1 MTVTQY
7 GTQVNRVL
15 FVDEKLGMAEVE
27 VFVSPDSEGKRTVK
41 RDCYLH
47 QLRADGGIKE
57 IINAAIRRRSCPAAS
72 KTAGGA
78 TTPPRRPLVL
88 STKKERAAIVGKT
101 CLKKQGLDLKDSF
114 GKDA

>member
-27 VFVSPDSEGKRTVK
+27 VFVSPDSEGKRTEK
-41 RDCYLH
+41 RDSYLS

-57 IINAAIRRRSCPAAS
+57 IINAAERRRS
-72 KTAGGA
+72 
-78 TTPPRRPLVL
+78 
-88 STKKERAAIVGKT
+88 
-101 CLKKQGLDLKDSF
+101 
-114 GKDA
+114 